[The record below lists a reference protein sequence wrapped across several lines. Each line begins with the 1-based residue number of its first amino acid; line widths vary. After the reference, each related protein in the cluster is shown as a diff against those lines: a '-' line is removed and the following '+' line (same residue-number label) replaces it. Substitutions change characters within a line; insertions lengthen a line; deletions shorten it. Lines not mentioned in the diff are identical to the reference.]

1 MTTKAQAR
9 KNLKKAAKAHKEKVR
24 QPVTIE
30 FQEEHLSVIIKALEV
45 YQRMKLGQ
53 IDYAFEEAFG
63 WELDRDKVQAI
74 HNYARQLMF
83 EGTDMANNPNVSWG
97 IYNQEKVG
105 DATLGYEVQKVLRR
119 YKAFQRNDGWADYG
133 RNFDEPYSHTKV
145 PLPEIKGFID
155 YKLFRIPKR
164 LWKKIDSAKAMT
176 EWKREVWEDVWKSI
190 DKAMPKLP
198 RGTKSELVLD
208 EYEAEWYV
216 KVTSPYRPKEHLD
229 HP

>member
-1 MTTKAQAR
+1 MYYR
-9 KNLKKAAKAHKEKVR
+9 CMNKKAAKTLKAAAKNYKEKVR
-24 QPVTIE
+24 QPVVVE
-30 FQEEHLSVIIKALEV
+30 FQEEHLNVIIRALET
-45 YQRMKLGQ
+45 YQRLKLGQ

-63 WELDRDKVQAI
+63 WELDRDKVQSI

-133 RNFDEPYSHTKV
+133 RDFDQPYTHTKV
-145 PLPEIKGFID
+145 PLPVVQNFID
-155 YKLFRIPKR
+155 YKLFKIPKK
-164 LWKKIDSAKAMT
+164 LWKKIDSAKAL
-176 EWKREVWEDVWKSI
+176 EKWDRAVWEDVWNSI

-198 RGTKSELVLD
+198 KGTKSEL
-208 EYEAEWYV
+208 YEWCSGWYV
-216 KVTSPYRPKEHLD
+216 KVTDPIKPKDLEEK
-229 HP
+229 